1 MEVIHANGTTASLT
15 EGFKYEAP
23 LIQKVEV
30 SAEPKTLVA
39 NGVATSQ
46 ITIKLVDQ
54 NDELVPSETVSLSAD
69 QGTIPK
75 VATNNQDGSYSA
87 IYTAS
92 KQVGEVV
99 ITALTET
106 HGKSGQV
113 TLSLTERQLSTA
125 NSTLTVTEEF
135 VVIKGD
141 DTAHLTVK
149 LVDQQDLALEKQL
162 ISVKVEPSE
171 GVTISEL
178 QSTDAKGQSKFEL
191 QSDQA
196 GEKTVTVTVGDQ
208 ALAQTATV
216 KFTSNLVTKG
226 VISAASARV
235 VVGKLTTVTVTLQN
249 QESLPVSAQAVEISV
264 EPADQATI
272 TQPTELTNLQGQTTA
287 QLLVKQAGLKTI
299 QAKSGS
305 LELAA
310 TATILFEAGPL
321 DKIELLAKP
330 TRVKPEAAATITIN
344 LYDQYLN
351 PIKSAEISLATTLG
365 QIGAASSNGD
375 GSYSAVFE
383 APKTLGKAI
392 LTATAGGKSNSMEL
406 EVSDKAVI
414 DITPVITELAK
425 GDSVQ
430 FEASENVTWA
440 VKGDIGEID
449 NKGIFTA
456 TTEGE
461 GKIIAILL
469 EDPTVTST
477 STTLKITPPKRIKTA
492 LSLTLPDKTRYL
504 QPLTLNGELLLTQQ
518 TELKPTNLEVAI
530 RLTSPTDEVREY
542 QANTDQEGRYQV
554 KAPIQLDEVGSCPTQ
569 LYW

>member
-1 MEVIHANGTTASLT
+1 MRKNIALWIWMLSCLTALGWSATGRGRSQPITIDVRVRPTITSISPQQGSTLGGTAVTIVGANFALKDMKVKLAGTEATEVTTQSASQLTAKTPKGVAGATTVEVIHANGTTASLT

-23 LIQKVEV
+23 LIQKVEI

-46 ITIKLVDQ
+46 ITVKLVDQ
-54 NDELVPSETVSLSAD
+54 NGELVPSETVSLSTD

-125 NSTLTVTEEF
+125 NSILTVAEEF

-141 DTAHLTVK
+141 DVAHLTVK

-171 GVTISEL
+171 GVTVSEL
-178 QSTDAKGQSKFEL
+178 IATDAKGQSKFEL

-216 KFTSNLVTKG
+216 KFTSNLVTQG

-310 TATILFEAGPL
+310 TSPAW
-321 DKIELLAKP
+321 K
-330 TRVKPEAAATITIN
+330 
-344 LYDQYLN
+344 
-351 PIKSAEISLATTLG
+351 
-365 QIGAASSNGD
+365 
-375 GSYSAVFE
+375 
-383 APKTLGKAI
+383 
-392 LTATAGGKSNSMEL
+392 LTAMGCSYASTYLAWMKIVATGLYIVTVAVVNQRQ
-406 EVSDKAVI
+406 DKV
-414 DITPVITELAK
+414 
-425 GDSVQ
+425 G
-430 FEASENVTWA
+430 NVW
-440 VKGDIGEID
+440 KH
-449 NKGIFTA
+449 
-456 TTEGE
+456 
-461 GKIIAILL
+461 
-469 EDPTVTST
+469 
-477 STTLKITPPKRIKTA
+477 
-492 LSLTLPDKTRYL
+492 
-504 QPLTLNGELLLTQQ
+504 
-518 TELKPTNLEVAI
+518 
-530 RLTSPTDEVREY
+530 
-542 QANTDQEGRYQV
+542 
-554 KAPIQLDEVGSCPTQ
+554 
-569 LYW
+569 